1 MPTFPPLSAPPVPV
15 LDIPIAVNF
24 LKYRPGNRMR
34 IPVDFVNADLSV
46 DLRRGCFLTR
56 VNRYVECICEHDV
69 PSKLTIDLT
78 GAEKGDVVRC
88 GTISFPPGVRP
99 SPTVPADYVIA
110 VVKSSKS
117 K

>member
-1 MPTFPPLSAPPVPV
+1 
-15 LDIPIAVNF
+15 
-24 LKYRPGNRMR
+24 MR

-56 VNRYVECICEHDV
+56 VNRYVECICEYEV
-69 PSKLTIDLT
+69 PTKLTVDLT
-78 GAEKGDVVRC
+78 GAEKGDVVRL
-88 GTISFPPGVRP
+88 SALSLPPGVRP
-99 SPTVPADYVIA
+99 SPTVPSDYVIA